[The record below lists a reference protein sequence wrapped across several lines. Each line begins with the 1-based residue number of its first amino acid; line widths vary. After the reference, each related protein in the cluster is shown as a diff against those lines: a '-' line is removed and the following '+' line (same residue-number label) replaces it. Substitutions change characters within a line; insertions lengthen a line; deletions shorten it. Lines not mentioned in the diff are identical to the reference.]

1 MYIRSVILFKQ
12 IVIVSPGTHLQKKV
26 LTVKNH
32 WVPVPLFITQLI
44 QRQTPKLCFTAC
56 WNEDTPS
63 VVKRNIKLKEI
74 RVIKEK
80 PQEQPHWKRIFYK
93 NNVRSINNIDLCI
106 LQDAYHK
113 LFLITSLGIFM
124 HQGCWMQRKQNH
136 C

>member
-93 NNVRSINNIDLCI
+93 NNVRSINWPLHPTGRIPQIIFNYIFRDFYAPGML
-106 LQDAYHK
+106 DAEETK
-113 LFLITSLGIFM
+113 SLLE
-124 HQGCWMQRKQNH
+124 
-136 C
+136 

>member
-74 RVIKEK
+74 CVIKEK

-93 NNVRSINNIDLCI
+93 NNVRSINWPLHPTGRIPQIIFNYIFRDFYAPGML
-106 LQDAYHK
+106 DAEETK
-113 LFLITSLGIFM
+113 SLLE
-124 HQGCWMQRKQNH
+124 
-136 C
+136 